1 MLGKVDLN
9 QSSAENPHLSRF
21 RTQVACVGRS
31 VEGVEPGDLCY
42 RQWGLGDPGLGVQQG
57 RGRP

>member
-9 QSSAENPHLSRF
+9 QSSAENPQLSRF

-31 VEGVEPGDLCY
+31 VEGVDPGDLCY
-42 RQWGLGDPGLGVQQG
+42 RQWGLSDPGLGVQ
-57 RGRP
+57 